1 MLNRVCCTPTQ
12 NCQINLGQGVWNRPR
27 HRPMLNNVE
36 VGGVSSG
43 RSGATSNID
52 ITSRRS
58 EAASE
63 FANGESLSIVSINI
77 REVTDGHL
85 H

>member
-1 MLNRVCCTPTQ
+1 MLNE
-12 NCQINLGQGVWNRPR
+12 
-27 HRPMLNNVE
+27 VE
-36 VGGVSSG
+36 VGGVSSE

-77 REVTDGHL
+77 REVTNGHL

>member
-1 MLNRVCCTPTQ
+1 MLNE
-12 NCQINLGQGVWNRPR
+12 
-27 HRPMLNNVE
+27 VE
-36 VGGVSSG
+36 VGGVSSE

-52 ITSRRS
+52 IADRRS

-77 REVTDGHL
+77 REVTNGHL